1 MVEQLAIP
9 LIKQTKE
16 GRKVVGYSSF
26 GIFLLLV
33 VHVIICKRAT
43 ERMGYLENGMMEGI
57 VLPEVSSEILDTQ
70 EDKLRKSL
78 LIFASAFM
86 TFAVMLWL
94 AIYWMMG
101 VNFSSNVPL
110 AYQAVSVASLY
121 YYMRTKNFV
130 VLRFI
135 QLSLFLFAPFIMQWS
150 MGSSVT
156 ASGVTLWALLAPVG
170 ALVVSGWRESI
181 PWFFAYMVLT
191 VVSGFFDYYL
201 GNGVSSG
208 IPMNTIGLFF
218 ALNFA
223 AMSSILYFLVRHFVI
238 ETEKIKC
245 QLDLQHALLA
255 EEQKKSERVL
265 FNVLP
270 SNIAQRLKSNEGLIA
285 DGYADVTVMFADLVN
300 FTQLT
305 EQMSPEQMVGLL
317 NTVFSGFD
325 ELSEKYGLEK
335 IKTIGDA
342 YMVVGGL
349 TRERPEYA
357 ADVANMALEMIEFVD
372 RHPLLAKRSLGVHI
386 GIATGPVVA
395 GVIGT
400 KRFIYDLWGD
410 TVNIASRLT
419 DDARQGQI
427 LVDKLTYNRLRHDY
441 LFEPPSVLNVKGKG
455 EMTSYRMIGR
465 VANSAGAGNV
475 YHLPAAGGSPAQA

>member
-1 MVEQLAIP
+1 MAQHIDSQKIDP
-9 LIKQTKE
+9 
-16 GRKVVGYSSF
+16 
-26 GIFLLLV
+26 
-33 VHVIICKRAT
+33 
-43 ERMGYLENGMMEGI
+43 
-57 VLPEVSSEILDTQ
+57 EILDTQ

-78 LIFASAFM
+78 LIFAAAFM
-86 TFAVMLWL
+86 TFAVMFWL

-101 VNFSSNVPL
+101 LNFSSNVPL
-110 AYQAVSVASLY
+110 VYQIISVGSLV
-121 YYMRTKNFV
+121 YYMKTRNFE
-130 VLRFI
+130 VLRFV
-135 QLSLFLFAPFIMQWS
+135 QLNLFLFAPFVMQWS
-150 MGSSVT
+150 IGSSIT
-156 ASGVTLWALLAPVG
+156 SSGVALWALLAPIG
-170 ALVVSGWRESI
+170 ALVVSGWKESI
-181 PWFFAYMVLT
+181 PWFVAYMVLT
-191 VVSGFFDYYL
+191 GVSGFFDFYL
-201 GNGVSSG
+201 GTGSTTG
-208 IPMNTIGLFF
+208 IPLNTIGFFF

-223 AMSSILYFLVRHFVI
+223 AMSAILYFLVRYFVI
-238 ETEKIKC
+238 ETEKIKH
-245 QLDLQHALLA
+245 QLDEQHALLA

-270 SNIAQRLKSNEGLIA
+270 SNIAERLKSNEGLIA

-349 TRERPEYA
+349 TRERPDYA
-357 ADVANMALEMIEFVD
+357 ADVVNMALEMIDFVN
-372 RHPLLAKRSLGVHI
+372 RHPLAVKRNLGVHI

-419 DDARQGQI
+419 DDAKSGHI
-427 LVDKLTYNRLRHDY
+427 LTDRLTFNRLRHEY
-441 LFEPPSVLNVKGKG
+441 LFEPPNVLNVKGKG
-455 EMTSYRMIGR
+455 EMTSYRLTGR
-465 VANSAGAGNV
+465 VDGKGDGGKNNIYQLSPQGGA
-475 YHLPAAGGSPAQA
+475 PAVA